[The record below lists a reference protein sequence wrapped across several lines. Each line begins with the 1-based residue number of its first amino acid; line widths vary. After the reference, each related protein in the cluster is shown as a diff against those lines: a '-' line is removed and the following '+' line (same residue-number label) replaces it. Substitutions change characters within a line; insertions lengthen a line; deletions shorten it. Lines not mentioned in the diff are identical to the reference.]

1 MSVTSTEME
10 ALVSIQENISAEL
23 EVIREKMEDLRFRE
37 ISLQGELD
45 AIEKVIE
52 GMEVRYS

>member
-1 MSVTSTEME
+1 MSVTDSEME

-52 GMEVRYS
+52 GTEVRYS

>member
-1 MSVTSTEME
+1 MSVTSIEME

-23 EVIREKMEDLRFRE
+23 DVIRERMEDLRFRE
-37 ISLQGELD
+37 ISLQGKLD

>member
-23 EVIREKMEDLRFRE
+23 EIIREKMEDLRFRE

-52 GMEVRYS
+52 GTEVRYS

>member
-10 ALVSIQENISAEL
+10 ALVSIQENINAEL

>member
-23 EVIREKMEDLRFRE
+23 EIIREKMEDLRFRE

-45 AIEKVIE
+45 AIEKMIE
-52 GMEVRYS
+52 GTEVRYS

>member
-52 GMEVRYS
+52 GTEVRYS

>member
-1 MSVTSTEME
+1 ME

-23 EVIREKMEDLRFRE
+23 EVIREKMEDLQFRE

-52 GMEVRYS
+52 GTEVRYS